1 MNHEVLRSVK
11 GGYDKNAVVDKLE
24 NYGILMNMAEAPDAD
39 ATKIRAEL
47 DKLRQTLLPRV
58 KGGLFGKIGF
68 SVEDTDNYFSQLE
81 EKIISAVMQR

>member
-1 MNHEVLRSVK
+1 MNNEVLRSVK
-11 GGYDKNAVVDKLE
+11 GGYDKNAVVAKLE

-39 ATKIRAEL
+39 ASRIRAEL
-47 DKLRQTLLPRV
+47 DKLIQTQLPCV

-81 EKIISAVMQR
+81 EKIMSALEGK